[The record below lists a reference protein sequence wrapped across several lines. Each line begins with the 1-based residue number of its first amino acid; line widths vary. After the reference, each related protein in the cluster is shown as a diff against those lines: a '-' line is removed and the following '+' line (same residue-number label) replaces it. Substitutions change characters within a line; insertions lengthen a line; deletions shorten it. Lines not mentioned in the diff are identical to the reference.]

1 MEEPASPMP
10 QAALVQAL
18 RRVLKP
24 LVRLMLASGITFQYL
39 SEMIKS
45 LYVEVAERDFR
56 LDNKPPTDSRI
67 SLMSGVH
74 RKDVSRLRTEL
85 SAEVPAAPAVV
96 SLGAHLVALWLGTP
110 TYLDEAGQPLA
121 LPRFRSE
128 GGDQSF
134 EALVASVNND
144 IRSKVVL
151 DEWMRLGIARID
163 GDKRVCLNADAFI
176 PSAGFDEKAFYF
188 GHNLHDHLAAA
199 AHNLQGLQPAF
210 MDRSVHY
217 DALGAESAQALAQQA
232 LELGMKALLAVNKS
246 AMQAEKRDAA
256 VPATAH
262 QRMTFGMYFYAEPV
276 APNEPDG
283 GGT

>member
-1 MEEPASPMP
+1 MDDPASPMP

-18 RRVLKP
+18 RRVLMP
-24 LVRLMLASGITFQYL
+24 LVRLMLASGITFQFL
-39 SEMIKS
+39 SEMLKS

-56 LDNKPPTDSRI
+56 IDNKPPTDSRI

-85 SAEVPAAPAVV
+85 RAEVSAPSSVV
-96 SLGAHLVALWLGTP
+96 SLGAHLVAVWLGTP
-110 TYLDEAGQPLA
+110 AYLDEAGQPLA

-128 GGDQSF
+128 GGELSF
-134 EALVASVNND
+134 EALVASVNSD

-151 DEWMRLGIARID
+151 DEWMRLGIARLD
-163 GDKRVCLNADAFI
+163 EDRRVCLNADAFI
-176 PSAGFDEKAFYF
+176 PTEGFDEKAFYF

-217 DALGAESAQALAQQA
+217 DALSSASSQALARQA

-246 AMQAEKRDAA
+246 AMQAEKRDAN
-256 VPATAH
+256 VPAPDR
-262 QRMTFGMYFYAEPV
+262 QRMTFGVYFYAEPV
-276 APNEPDG
+276 DARPPAGEG
-283 GGT
+283 A